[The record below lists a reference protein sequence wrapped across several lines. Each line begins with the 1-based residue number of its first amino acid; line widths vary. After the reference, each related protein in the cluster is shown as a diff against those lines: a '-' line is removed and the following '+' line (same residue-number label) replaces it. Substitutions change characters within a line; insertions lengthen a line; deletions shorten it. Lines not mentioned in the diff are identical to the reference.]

1 MIYGSLEYHFDASE
15 GSVHLRNL
23 KIGGRKRRIG
33 RNGALGERTP
43 LGTAIDVEQVR
54 RARPDGQIS
63 DPRRLRAI
71 TADAGNADRLD
82 AIAAI
87 VVLSAQAAVEKKH
100 HGERLTG
107 QIGVRRPEHSRRVRA
122 RGHGAFDDNVHVL
135 GVDAAGSTE
144 KQKSVAWVFATA

>member
-54 RARPDGQIS
+54 RASDKRSPGDCAPLPPTLETQI
-63 DPRRLRAI
+63 
-71 TADAGNADRLD
+71 
-82 AIAAI
+82 
-87 VVLSAQAAVEKKH
+87 VLTQSPP
-100 HGERLTG
+100 L
-107 QIGVRRPEHSRRVRA
+107 SY
-122 RGHGAFDDNVHVL
+122 
-135 GVDAAGSTE
+135 
-144 KQKSVAWVFATA
+144 